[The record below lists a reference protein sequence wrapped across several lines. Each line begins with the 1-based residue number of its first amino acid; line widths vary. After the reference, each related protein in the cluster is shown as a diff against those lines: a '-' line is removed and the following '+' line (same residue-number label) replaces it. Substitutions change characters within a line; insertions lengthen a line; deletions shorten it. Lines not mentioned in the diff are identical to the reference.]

1 MVRAA
6 AFAAGAHVAFSSDAA
21 SLLKAAQVKNAAHI
35 MPTVGSSTQ
44 SVKPDDFFP
53 AMVEKLGAEG
63 FMEELSKGFRLLT
76 DGEKGMITFESLKK
90 NSGLLGLQGMSDEEI
105 MCMLKEGD
113 LDGDGAL
120 DEMEFC
126 TLMFRLSPAMMQ
138 SSQELLVVALDM

>member
-1 MVRAA
+1 M
-6 AFAAGAHVAFSSDAA
+6 AFRNGVIVFE
-21 SLLKAAQVKNAAHI
+21 
-35 MPTVGSSTQ
+35 
-44 SVKPDDFFP
+44 DFFP

-63 FMEELSKGFRLLT
+63 FMEELSKGFRLMT
-76 DGEKGMITFESLKK
+76 DGEKGVITFESLKK
-90 NSGLLGLQGMSDEEI
+90 NSGLLGLQGMSDEDI

-138 SSQELLVVALDM
+138 SSQELLVEALDI